1 MSDSGADRDHL
12 PEVIER
18 SQPALRGLL
27 GWVNRTLE
35 FRKGVGASVLPV
47 GYFANV
53 IDLGGG
59 QGLAISTDGVGTKLL
74 IAQGLDRYD
83 TIGID
88 CVAMNVNDVLCVGAE
103 PLSVV
108 DYLAV
113 EAPEPRLLEEIGRGL
128 HEGARRAGVT
138 ISGGELAVVPE
149 MVRGE
154 REGFGFEL
162 AATCVGL
169 VQLERIV
176 DGSALQ
182 PGDVLIGLPSSG
194 IHSNG
199 LTMARR
205 ILLGPRAFRLESQV
219 AELGRVLGEE
229 LLEPTAI
236 YVSEVLEVLRAGIE
250 VHAIAHITGDGWL
263 NLARVGAT
271 AGYVIE
277 QLPEPPPIFQLI
289 RRSGGLLDQEM
300 YRVFNM
306 GVGFCLAVPAGRADE
321 ALGLLRRVHPKAAPL
336 GQAVADTE
344 RRIVL
349 APLGV
354 TLGVTG

>member
-12 PEVIER
+12 PEVIEQ
-18 SQPALRGLL
+18 SQPALGGLL
-27 GWVNRTLE
+27 GWVNRTRE
-35 FRKGVGASVLPV
+35 FRIGLGASVLPI

-53 IDLGGG
+53 IDLDGGR
-59 QGLAISTDGVGTKLL
+59 GLAISTDGVGTKLL
-74 IAQGLDRYD
+74 IAQRLDRYD

-103 PLSVV
+103 PLSMV

-113 EAPEPRLLEEIGRGL
+113 QAPEPRLLEEIGRGL

-149 MVRGE
+149 VVRGE
-154 REGFGFEL
+154 RAGFGFEL

-169 VQLERIV
+169 VQLDRIV

-194 IHSNG
+194 VHSNG
-199 LTMARR
+199 LTKARR
-205 ILLGPRAFRLESQV
+205 ALLGPGFFSLESHV
-219 AELGRVLGEE
+219 PELGRALGEE

-250 VHAIAHITGDGWL
+250 VHAMAHLTGDGWL
-263 NLARVGAT
+263 NLARVGAP
-271 AGYVIE
+271 AGYVVE

-289 RRSGGLLDQEM
+289 RRIGELADQEM

-306 GVGFCLAVPAGRADE
+306 GVGFCLAVPPSQADQ
-321 ALGLLRRVHPKAAPL
+321 ALELLRRAHPKAALL
-336 GQAVADTE
+336 GQAVADLE
-344 RRIVL
+344 RKIVL
-349 APLGV
+349 APLGI
-354 TLGVTG
+354 TLG